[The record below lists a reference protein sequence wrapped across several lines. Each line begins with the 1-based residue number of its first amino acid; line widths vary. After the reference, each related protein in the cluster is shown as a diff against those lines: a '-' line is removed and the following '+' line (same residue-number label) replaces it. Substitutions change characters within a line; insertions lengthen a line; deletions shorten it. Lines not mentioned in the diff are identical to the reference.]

1 MSRAEQFAIALVLPA
16 IIRLCAKIAW
26 FIMSLALR
34 GMILTIALSPARNLK
49 VTSDFPARPRDP

>member
-16 IIRLCAKIAW
+16 IISLCARIAGI
-26 FIMSLALR
+26 IMSLALR
-34 GMILTIALSPARNLK
+34 DMILTIALSPARNLK